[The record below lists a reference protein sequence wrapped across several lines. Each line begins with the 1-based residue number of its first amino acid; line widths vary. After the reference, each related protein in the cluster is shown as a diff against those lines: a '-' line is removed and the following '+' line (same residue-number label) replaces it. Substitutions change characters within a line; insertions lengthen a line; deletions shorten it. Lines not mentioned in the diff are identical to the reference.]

1 VNVEDRVLLVVDNFR
16 VGGLER
22 LALDQLYI
30 LKDLGI
36 QAEARYRQVEVTKNL
51 PNFLELEE
59 KRIREK
65 NIEIIGLP
73 EGDLSQLGHF
83 VRLFRKN
90 SFTLIINHSV
100 GAAVILR
107 MAILLTRKNINLKTF
122 IHQLPTLSAPI
133 QRYKRFIYSLFS
145 HQTYGYSAAVTKDWN
160 SRVQGKWFLPS
171 FLRKKMTIQ
180 TLRNG
185 IYLDRLP
192 KLKPASPGKTNN
204 KRLVFIGRNVGWKNL
219 DKIFNLLRERELAEF
234 SALVIVPMV
243 NPEQLERAEKEFS
256 SRINFEI
263 GKKIEDIEF
272 GIGDIHVY
280 PVDYGSNAKFVESI
294 SLNCLEMACL
304 GIPSLIAVNGSET
317 WADLVEQGHFY
328 EVDWNSKDDVAKAV
342 KALSYHTSQ
351 ERFIE
356 EARRTVSIENNIT
369 EILASL

>member
-1 VNVEDRVLLVVDNFR
+1 MEDRVLLVVDNFR
-16 VGGLER
+16 IGGLER

-36 QAEARYRQVEVTKNL
+36 QAQARYRQVEVTKNL

-73 EGDLSQLGHF
+73 EGDLSQLRHF
-83 VRLFRKN
+83 IRLFRKN

-107 MAILLTRKNINLKTF
+107 MATLLARKNILLKTF
-122 IHQLPTLSAPI
+122 VHQLPTLSAPI

-145 HQTYGYSAAVTKDWN
+145 HQTYGYSVAVTKDWN
-160 SRVQGKWFLPS
+160 GRVQGKWFLPR
-171 FLRKKMTIQ
+171 FLRKKLTIQ

-192 KLKPASPGKTNN
+192 NLKPASPGKANN

-219 DKIFNLLRERELAEF
+219 DKIFTLLREREFAEY

-243 NPEQLERAEKEFS
+243 NPEQLESAEKEFS

-272 GIGDIHVY
+272 GIGDINVY
-280 PVDYGSNAKFVESI
+280 PVDYGPSAQFIESI

-317 WADLVEQGHFY
+317 WTDLVERGHFY
-328 EVDWNSKDDVAKAV
+328 EVDWNSKEDVARAV
-342 KALSYHTSQ
+342 KALSHRTSQ
-351 ERFIE
+351 ERFLE
-356 EARRTVSIENNIT
+356 EARRTISIENNIK
-369 EILASL
+369 EILAKL